1 MVVVTMAEDDG
12 IKVAKDVKVS
22 NISVERLGVLTC
34 VEKETLGRLG
44 VGWLDL
50 GEDGKPVLGSAM
62 RAGIV
67 ESVVDKQVETDHR
80 RSLRRKN
87 RARRMLRMSD
97 APTTMKKA

>member
-1 MVVVTMAEDDG
+1 MAEDDG
-12 IKVAKDVKVS
+12 IEVAKRVS
-22 NISVERLGVLTC
+22 VTNICAKRLGVLTC
-34 VEKETLGRLG
+34 VEKKTLGRQS
-44 VGWLDL
+44 VGRLDM
-50 GEDGKPVLGSAM
+50 GEDGKPMLGSAR

>member
-1 MVVVTMAEDDG
+1 MAEDDG
-12 IKVAKDVKVS
+12 IEVAECVRVT
-22 NISVERLGVLTC
+22 NICAKRLGVLTC
-34 VEKETLGRLG
+34 VEKETLGRQT
-44 VGWLDL
+44 VGRLDM
-50 GEDGKPVLGSAM
+50 GEDGKPMLGSAR
-62 RAGIV
+62 RAWIV